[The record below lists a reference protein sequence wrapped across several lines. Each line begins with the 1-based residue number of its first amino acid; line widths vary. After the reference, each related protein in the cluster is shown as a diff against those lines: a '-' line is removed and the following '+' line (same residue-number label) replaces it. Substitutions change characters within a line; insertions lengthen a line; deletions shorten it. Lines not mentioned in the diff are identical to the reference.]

1 MIRTRT
7 IVVEGEHANHLTTT
21 KADLLLNT
29 KMSDFVEKNL
39 LLLGWRIAAS
49 VTRLFK
55 LATHFLAKISHSYYE
70 INVFLILT
78 VVCYYFGQFL
88 KNWA

>member
-55 LATHFLAKISHSYYE
+55 LATHFLANI
-70 INVFLILT
+70 
-78 VVCYYFGQFL
+78 CYLFGLFR
-88 KNWA
+88 KNNLGKHRK